1 MRLNNTGAGPG
12 SDNADSLDYMPMHV
26 GATAVNAARAK
37 RRTHIASERDTV
49 DWVFFLLVA
58 LLATLGLVMVFSA
71 SISLSER
78 LHEDALKLG
87 RNQATYLCVGIVAAM
102 VVWKLPL
109 ALWERYSVVLLA
121 GGLLLLCVV
130 LVPGVG
136 KSVNGAQ
143 RWIDIG
149 VSVQPSEF
157 FKLALIVYL
166 AGFLVRK
173 GEQIRNNLVVFGTP
187 LFIAAIAATLLLSE
201 PDFGATVVVVFTVL
215 AMMFTAGVRKR
226 HFFVVFAAAIPF
238 ALLAIYASPYR
249 RTRLLSFI
257 NPWDD
262 PFATDFQ
269 LTQALIAIGRGS
281 FNGVGLG
288 NSVQKMHYLPEPHTD
303 FVFAVTAEELGLVG
317 VTIVLALF
325 ALIVSRCFRIARN
338 AERAGH
344 LFASHVATGIGFWLG
359 FQTFINIGA
368 NVGVLP
374 TKGITLPLFS
384 YGGTSVLVVCIACA
398 MVMRVHREVAEHTA
412 ADLRKQVEN
421 RLGVSGAPVGVS
433 DRVAHSV

>member
-1 MRLNNTGAGPG
+1 MRVTK
-12 SDNADSLDYMPMHV
+12 ADTPDQEDDDSIAYMSMTRPV
-26 GATAVNAARAK
+26 AQNGGTPTVIS
-37 RRTHIASERDTV
+37 TERNSV
-49 DWVFFLLVA
+49 DWVFVLLVG

-78 LHEDALKLG
+78 LHEDAIKLG
-87 RNQATYLCVGIVAAM
+87 RNQTMYLCLGIAAVA
-102 VVWKLPL
+102 VVWKVPL
-109 ALWERYSVVLLA
+109 QVWERYGAVLL
-121 GGLLLLCVV
+121 GVGLLSLCVV
-130 LVPGVG
+130 LIPGVG

-157 FKLALIVYL
+157 FKLAIVLYL

-173 GEQIRNNLVVFGTP
+173 GEQIRNDWVVFATP
-187 LFIAAIAATLLLSE
+187 LLIAVLAAALLLNQ
-201 PDFGATVVVVFTVL
+201 PDFGATVVVTFTIL
-215 AMMFTAGVRKR
+215 AMMFIAGVRMK
-226 HFFVVFAAAIPF
+226 HFFIVFSLAIPV
-238 ALLAIYASPYR
+238 ALAAIYASPYR
-249 RTRLLSFI
+249 RTRLMSFT

-262 PFATDFQ
+262 PFDTDFQ

-288 NSVQKMHYLPEPHTD
+288 NSVQKMAYLPEPHTD

-317 VTIVLALF
+317 VTIVLSLF
-325 ALIVSRCFRIARN
+325 ALIVSRCFRVARN

-344 LFASHVATGIGFWLG
+344 LFASHMVAGIGFWLG

-368 NVGVLP
+368 NMGVLP

-384 YGGTSVLVVCIACA
+384 YGGTSVLAVCIAFA
-398 MVMRVHREVAEHTA
+398 LVLRAHREVAEFTERS
-412 ADLRKQVEN
+412 LRKQVES
-421 RLGVSGAPVGVS
+421 RLGASAGHRQVVPNV
-433 DRVAHSV
+433 

>member
-1 MRLNNTGAGPG
+1 MRLTKAQHDSA
-12 SDNADSLDYMPMHV
+12 SDSADGLDYLSMDA
-26 GATAVNAARAK
+26 G
-37 RRTHIASERDTV
+37 RRTTTKAATLISAERNTV
-49 DWVFFLLVA
+49 DWVFLLLIG

-78 LHEDALKLG
+78 LHEDAIKLG
-87 RNQATYLCVGIVAAM
+87 RNQGVFLCLGLAAGL

-109 ALWERYSVVLLA
+109 ELWERYGTALL
-121 GGLLLLCVV
+121 GIGLVSLCVV
-130 LVPGVG
+130 LIPGIG

-149 VSVQPSEF
+149 ISVQPSEF
-157 FKLALIVYL
+157 FKLALILYL

-173 GEQIRNNLVVFGTP
+173 GEQIRTNLTVFATP
-187 LFIAAIAATLLLSE
+187 LVIAAMAATLLLNE

-215 AMMFTAGVRKR
+215 AMMFIAGVRMR

-238 ALLAIYASPYR
+238 ALIAIYASPYR
-249 RTRLLSFI
+249 RTRLLSFV

-288 NSVQKMHYLPEPHTD
+288 NSVQKMAYLPEPHTD
-303 FVFAVTAEELGLVG
+303 FVFAVTAEELGFVG
-317 VTIVLALF
+317 VTIVIALF

-344 LFASHVATGIGFWLG
+344 LFASHMVTGIGFWLG

-384 YGGTSVLVVCIACA
+384 YGGTSVLVVCIACGLVLRA
-398 MVMRVHREVAEHTA
+398 HRETAEYTETN
-412 ADLRKQVEN
+412 LRRQVEN
-421 RLGVSGAPVGVS
+421 RLGVVDS
-433 DRVAHSV
+433 RVAHSV

>member
-1 MRLNNTGAGPG
+1 VRITDTTARI
-12 SDNADSLDYMPMHV
+12 DNGDTDSLSYLPAGKAP
-26 GATAVNAARAK
+26 GAVKTGTTFITTE
-37 RRTHIASERDTV
+37 RRLV
-49 DWVFFLLVA
+49 DWVFLLLIGV
-58 LLATLGLVMVFSA
+58 LATLGLVMVFSA

-78 LHEDALKLG
+78 LHENAIHLG
-87 RNQATYLCVGIVAAM
+87 RSQALYLSLGVVACA

-109 ALWERYSVVLLA
+109 ALWERYGTLLL
-121 GGLLLLCVV
+121 GLGLLSLCVV
-130 LVPGVG
+130 LIPGIG

-157 FKLALIVYL
+157 FKLALILYL

-173 GEQIRNNLVVFGTP
+173 GEQIRNDLVVFATP
-187 LFIAAIAATLLLSE
+187 LVIAVLAGALLLSE
-201 PDFGATVVVVFTVL
+201 PDFGATVVVVSTVL
-215 AMMFTAGVRKR
+215 AMMFIAGVKLR
-226 HFFVVFAAAIPF
+226 HFFFVFALAIPF
-238 ALLAIYASPYR
+238 AIVAIYSSSYR
-249 RTRLLSFI
+249 RARLLSFI

-288 NSVQKMHYLPEPHTD
+288 NSVQKMAYLPEPHTD

-317 VTIVLALF
+317 VTVVLLLF
-325 ALIVSRCFRIARN
+325 TLIVTRCFRIARD

-344 LFASHVATGIGFWLG
+344 LFASHMVTGIGFWIG

-384 YGGTSVLVVCIACA
+384 YGGTSVLVVCIAFGLVLRA
-398 MVMRVHREVAEHTA
+398 YRETAERSE
-412 ADLRKQVEN
+412 ADLRKQVEK
-421 RLGVSGAPVGVS
+421 RLGRNVT
-433 DRVAHSV
+433 VAHGV